1 MEEDK
6 KGNGLQATGDRKK
19 KQKTKDKRQKTKDKS
34 KKIKYLMPDV

>member
-6 KGNGLQATGDRKK
+6 KGNGLQATGDRK
-19 KQKTKDKRQKTKDKS
+19 KRQKTKDKS